1 MREVAVLG
9 VGMTKFGIS
18 EKSNL
23 EMFVE
28 ASLEAITKS
37 NLEPKDMQA
46 LFFGN
51 CLGDFE
57 EGQLH
62 MAPFAH
68 AELGLPLSAPATR
81 FESACATATVAIRHA
96 ALLVGSGIYDVVLAG
111 GTERAARMGTPLA
124 TRTFAMACQAQ
135 YESM

>member
-18 EKSNL
+18 EKTNV
-23 EMFVE
+23 EMFSE
-28 ASLEAITKS
+28 AALEAITRS
-37 NLEPKDMQA
+37 NLESKDMEA

-68 AELGLPLSAPATR
+68 SDIGLPMSAPATR
-81 FESACATATVAIRHA
+81 FEAACATATVAIRHA
-96 ALLVGSGIYDVVLAG
+96 AILVGSGVYDLVLAG
-111 GTERAARMGTPLA
+111 GTERAAKMGTPLA
-124 TRTFAMACQAQ
+124 TRTFAMGCEAH
-135 YESM
+135 YE